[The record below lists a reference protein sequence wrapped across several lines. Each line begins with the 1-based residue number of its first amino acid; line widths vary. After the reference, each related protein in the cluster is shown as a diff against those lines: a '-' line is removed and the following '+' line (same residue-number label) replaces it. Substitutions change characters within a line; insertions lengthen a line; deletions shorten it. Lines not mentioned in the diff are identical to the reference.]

1 MSENLIIGL
10 VTMSV
15 CLAIQCVVA
24 GLMYDFLIHLERK
37 QLIKTNLLAVSSLLL
52 AIMLIMLGGN
62 LLQITI
68 WSGLFMVCGEFEDFA
83 TAFYHSVVNFSTLG
97 YGDLVMSE
105 KRRIPGA
112 LEAANG
118 VLMFGLT
125 TSILFLVLNEM
136 VKREWKR
143 RLIREGSPE

>member
-1 MSENLIIGL
+1 MSENFIIGL
-10 VTMSV
+10 VTMAV
-15 CLAIQCVVA
+15 CLAIQCVVV
-24 GLMYDFLIHLERK
+24 GLMFDFLIYLERK

-52 AIMLIMLGGN
+52 TIMLIMLGGN

-68 WSGLFMVCGEFEDFA
+68 WGGLFLACGEFKEFA

-97 YGDLVMSE
+97 CGDLVMSE
-105 KRRIPGA
+105 KRRILGA

-125 TSILFLVLNEM
+125 TSILFLVLNELM
-136 VKREWKR
+136 KREWKR
-143 RLIREGSPE
+143 RLIREGSSE